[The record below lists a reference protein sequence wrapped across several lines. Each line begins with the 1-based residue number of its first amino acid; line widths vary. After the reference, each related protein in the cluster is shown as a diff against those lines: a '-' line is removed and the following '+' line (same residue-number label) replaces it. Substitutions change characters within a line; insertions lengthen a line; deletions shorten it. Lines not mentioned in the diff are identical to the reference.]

1 VSLFSWA
8 ARPFV
13 KAAIK
18 EYAPFVVFTFI
29 AAMMLG
35 YLVRGCTG
43 ELIKSTLGGTMDNFT
58 TVWGTVSV
66 FVVYAV
72 QVIGRKLPGD
82 VPILNAGLSL
92 ILNGVA
98 VYAVAFFIGVPWD
111 IGIFWPYIAGMQVV
125 SQLTHAAGKTAEK
138 SGVNTLGVFA
148 PKVRNGMTEVKQ

>member
-1 VSLFSWA
+1 
-8 ARPFV
+8 
-13 KAAIK
+13 
-18 EYAPFVVFTFI
+18 
-29 AAMMLG
+29 
-35 YLVRGCTG
+35 
-43 ELIKSTLGGTMDNFT
+43 MDNFT

-66 FVVYAV
+66 FVVYLV

-111 IGIFWPYIAGMQVV
+111 IGVFWPYIAGMQVV

-148 PKVRNGMTEVKQ
+148 PKAKTDHTMEVKP

>member
-1 VSLFSWA
+1 MSVFSSI

-18 EYAPFVVFTFI
+18 DYIGYVIFTLL
-29 AAMMLG
+29 AAMLTG
-35 YLVRGCTG
+35 YLIRGCTG

-58 TVWGTVSV
+58 MVWGTVSV
-66 FVVYAV
+66 FVVYLV

-92 ILNGVA
+92 ILNGIA
-98 VYAVAFFIGVPWD
+98 VYSVAFFIGVPWD
-111 IGIFWPYIAGMQVV
+111 IGVFWPYIAGMQVV

-138 SGVNTLGVFA
+138 GGVNTLGVFA
-148 PKVRNGMTEVKQ
+148 PKAPLQSDHSS